1 MEKKRS
7 AGAVILAI
15 IAVFAGIVAVIDTL
29 RYLHILPIASFGEAR
44 FFGFSIFGAL
54 LSGVVAVIWFGVA
67 RQLWNEDPR
76 GLSFVMIISVLFLI
90 FDVIYVIGG
99 TPLWVIM
106 PSILVNGIA
115 LVIAILP
122 STKEAFGVS

>member
-15 IAVFAGIVAVIDTL
+15 IAIFAGIVAVIDTL
-29 RYLHILPIASFGEAR
+29 RYLHILPIATFGEAR

-76 GLSFVMIISVLFLI
+76 GLSFVMIISILFLI
-90 FDVIYVIGG
+90 FDVIYWIGG
-99 TPLWVIM
+99 TPIHILM
-106 PSILVNGIA
+106 PSIIVNAIA
-115 LVIAILP
+115 LIISILP
-122 STKEAFGVS
+122 STKETFGVS

>member
-7 AGAVILAI
+7 AGAVILAV

-29 RYLHILPIASFGEAR
+29 RYLHVLPVATFGEAR

-76 GLSFVMIISVLFLI
+76 GLSFMMIIAVLFLI
-90 FDVIYVIGG
+90 FDVIYWIGG
-99 TPLWVIM
+99 TPIYILI
-106 PSILVNGIA
+106 PSITINAIA
-115 LVIAILP
+115 LVISVLP
-122 STKEAFGVS
+122 GTKESFGVN